1 MDAKE
6 TSDTDRP
13 GPPHDQPASV
23 GGLFAHGLYA
33 LLPLMIVVLVA
44 RKLISM
50 LQELL
55 APVLNHLPGVV
66 LRSPSV
72 RFLMVCVVVAGALVL
87 VGLLARL
94 RVCQAAG
101 SWVESA
107 VLKKIPFYSML
118 RGFSS
123 TLAAKDGAPAMK
135 VARVTVD
142 IPGFDQLG
150 IILERHQ
157 DGSATVFLPSS
168 PNASSGTVAIVE
180 PDRIREV
187 GLSPKSVVGC
197 MGRFGYGTADLLSR
211 TDQSEGCGLEIG
223 D

>member
-1 MDAKE
+1 MDAKD

-13 GPPHDQPASV
+13 GALRDHPASV
-23 GGLFAHGLYA
+23 SELFAHGLYV
-33 LLPLMIVVLVA
+33 LLPLVIIVLVA

-55 APVLNHLPGVV
+55 GPVLNRLPGVV
-66 LRSPSV
+66 LHRPSV
-72 RFLMVCVVVAGALVL
+72 RFLLLCFTVAAALVL
-87 VGLLARL
+87 IGLLARL
-94 RVCQAAG
+94 RVCRAAG
-101 SWVESA
+101 SWLESE
-107 VLKKIPFYSML
+107 VLNKVPFYSRL
-118 RGFSS
+118 RSFSS
-123 TLAAKDGAPAMK
+123 VLAAKDGARAMK

-142 IPGFDQLG
+142 VPGLEQLG

-168 PNASSGTVAIVE
+168 PNASSGTVVIVE

-187 GLSPKSVVGC
+187 GLSAKSVVGC

-211 TDQSEGCGLEIG
+211 TDQAARG
-223 D
+223 